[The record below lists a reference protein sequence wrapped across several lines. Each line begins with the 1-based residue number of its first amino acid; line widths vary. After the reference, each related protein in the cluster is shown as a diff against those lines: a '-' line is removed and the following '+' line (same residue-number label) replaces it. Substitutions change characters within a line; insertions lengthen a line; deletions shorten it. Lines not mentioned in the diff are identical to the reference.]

1 MDIKYNNMHKK
12 FSIRLIISLLSFLPF
27 IQSVSADTLSVQSD
41 IHTVTIYK
49 QGALVNRKGHVKV
62 PAGVTVVKMPMLS
75 PVFNQKT
82 LQVGISNTDIKLGK
96 VDAQIEMPNRKEISQ
111 TSDSLGK
118 LSKMYEDSISL
129 IQYFNSVLD
138 HERSILLSND
148 NIGGKK
154 GFNDAQLSG
163 VAAYL
168 RKDLDEIVEL
178 QMDYSQ
184 KQKRYETE
192 AQTIG
197 QQIKIL
203 DERSMAPKG
212 AVYISLVAEAP
223 AETEIDLSYIVEDAN
238 WTPFYELKIAED
250 KPMMEV
256 SKKVIVHQNSKED
269 WNDVKLTVT
278 KTNPSENNSKPE
290 LKRYTVPKSTRQ
302 RTNTTSS
309 GKNMVKV
316 MGNVRDARGSI
327 PGVMVRAKNNQTTQT
342 DESGFYQILVPEN
355 SELTFTHASHKEV
368 TLSADKGNMQVLN
381 VTMVENSMNIY
392 GRGVKVKGRVSDNQG
407 PLPGADVVVVN
418 TDNFEITDENG
429 YFEIEA
435 MVGNV
440 LEISSMGYNTKKVQ
454 IDNMNYSR
462 TIEIMLEMEVQYLKD
477 IQVEAAYGKK
487 HKRSNKN
494 ELSASTSSV
503 GESRL
508 KSAVENSAKTVTV
521 RGLSSIR
528 GTRSS
533 SRGSDEPLYVVDG
546 IPVGGGSGSDNPLAS
561 IDPDDIFSMEVLK
574 DASSNAIYGSRAANG
589 VVMITTRS
597 KNYGSDLYRSTFSQ
611 LEDYTAEATT
621 LNSVPSDGSE
631 HEAMIGTESIPAKYT
646 YYAAPK
652 LSPNVFML
660 VEVPDWKKYELM
672 KGKLRLFHNNTYI
685 GESYWTPVAIE
696 DTLHFSVGVEKNI
709 GVERRLKATNRSK
722 NLLKTS
728 NKVLREWEII
738 VKNNK
743 DFTVDVTVEDQ
754 IPVSTHSDVKVN
766 LIESSQTK
774 MNEET
779 GRLTWEVKLAP
790 GEKKVINLQYEVSVK
805 NSNYKYIISNNND
818 L

>member
-1 MDIKYNNMHKK
+1 MYRR
-12 FSIRLIISLLSFLPF
+12 FF
-27 IQSVSADTLSVQSD
+27 IQLVISVIALFFTQGALADTLSVQSD

-96 VDAQIEMPNRKEISQ
+96 VDTQIEMPNRKKISQ

-118 LSKMYEDSISL
+118 LSKMYEDSINL

-168 RKDLDEIVEL
+168 RKDLDEIVDL
-178 QMDYSQ
+178 QMNYAKKQ
-184 KQKRYETE
+184 KQYELE

-212 AVYISLVAEAP
+212 AVYISLVTEAP
-223 AETEIDLSYIVEDAN
+223 AETEIELSYIVEDAN

-278 KTNPSENNSKPE
+278 KTNPSESNSKPE

-316 MGNVRDARGSI
+316 MGNVRDSRGGI
-327 PGVMVRAKNNQTTQT
+327 PGVMVRAKSNQTTQT

-355 SELTFTHASHKEV
+355 TELTFTHASHKEV

-392 GRGVKVKGRVSDNQG
+392 GRGVKVKGRVMDNLG

-508 KSAVENSAKTVTV
+508 KAAP
-521 RGLSSIR
+521 GSSSSTKIR
-528 GTRSS
+528 GVSS
-533 SRGSDEPLYVVDG
+533 LTGSNEPLYVVDG
-546 IPVGGGSGSDNPLAS
+546 MPITGGSSSENPLAS
-561 IDPDDIFSMEVLK
+561 INPDDIVSMEVLK
-574 DASSNAIYGSRAANG
+574 DASSNAIYGARASNG

-646 YYAAPK
+646 YYTAPK

-660 VEVPDWKKYELM
+660 AEVPDWKKYELM

-709 GVERRLKATNRSK
+709 GVERRLKATNKGK
-722 NLLKTS
+722 NLLRTS

-766 LIESSQTK
+766 LIESSQAK
-774 MNEET
+774 VNEQT

>member
-1 MDIKYNNMHKK
+1 MDIKYNNMHNK
-12 FSIRLIISLLSFLPF
+12 FHIQLIISLLFLF
-27 IQSVSADTLSVQSD
+27 SIAQNICADTLDVQSD
-41 IHTVTIYK
+41 IRAVTIYK

-75 PVFNQKT
+75 PLFDAKT

-96 VDAQIEMPNRKEISQ
+96 VDTQIEMPNRKKISQ

-118 LSKMYEDSISL
+118 LSKMYEDSINL

-223 AETEIDLSYIVEDAN
+223 TETEIDLSYIVKDAK

-278 KTNPSENNSKPE
+278 KTNPSESNSKPE

-316 MGNVRDARGSI
+316 MGNVRDSRGGI
-327 PGVMVRAKNNQTTQT
+327 PGVMVRAKSNQTTQT

-355 SELTFTHASHKEV
+355 TELTFTHASHKEV
-368 TLSADKGNMQVLN
+368 TLSADKGNTQVLN
-381 VTMVENSMNIY
+381 VVMVENSMNIY
-392 GRGVKVKGRVSDNQG
+392 GRGVKVKGRVKDSMG
-407 PLPGADVVVVN
+407 PLPGADVTVIN
-418 TDNFEITDENG
+418 SDKSEITDDDG
-429 YFEIEA
+429 FFEIEA
-435 MVGNV
+435 MIGDV
-440 LEISSMGYNTKKVQ
+440 LEIEFMGYHSKRVQ

-462 TIEIMLEMEVQYLKD
+462 TIEIKLEAE
-477 IQVEAAYGKK
+477 IEALQEINVMADYGKK
-487 HKRSNKN
+487 SRKDRTG
-494 ELSASTSSV
+494 SANASVEKALAGRVSGVKVSSSSGQPGTSS
-503 GESRL
+503 SIRI
-508 KSAVENSAKTVTV
+508 
-521 RGLSSIR
+521 RGLSSLT
-528 GTRSS
+528 GAS
-533 SRGSDEPLYVVDG
+533 EPLYIVDG
-546 IPVGGGSGSDNPLAS
+546 MPLGDDRTLAS
-561 IDPDDIFSMEVLK
+561 IDPNDIVSMEVLK
-574 DASSNAIYGSRAANG
+574 DASSTQIYGSRAANG

-597 KNYGSDLYRSTFSQ
+597 KDYGSGLYLSTFSQ
-611 LEDYTAEATT
+611 LEAYSAEATT
-621 LNSVPSDGSE
+621 LNSIPSDGSE
-631 HEAMIGTESIPAKYT
+631 HEAMIGAESIPAKYT
-646 YYAAPK
+646 YYTAPK
-652 LSPNVFML
+652 ISPNVYMMA
-660 VEVPDWKKYELM
+660 EVPDWKKYQLQE
-672 KGKLRLFHNNTYI
+672 GKLRLFHNNTYI
-685 GESYWTPVAIE
+685 GESYWKPIGIE
-696 DTLHFSVGVEKNI
+696 DTLHFSVGIEKNI
-709 GVERRLKATNRSK
+709 GVERTLKATNKGK
-722 NLLKTS
+722 NLLRTS

-754 IPVSTHSDVKVN
+754 IPVSTNSDIKVN
-766 LIESSQTK
+766 LIESSQAK
-774 MNEET
+774 VNEKT
-779 GRLTWEVKLAP
+779 GRLTWVVKLAP
-790 GEKKVINLQYEVSVK
+790 GEKKIINLQYEVSVK
-805 NSNYKYIISNNND
+805 DNYQYIISNNND

>member
-1 MDIKYNNMHKK
+1 MYRRFFTQLVISVIAL
-12 FSIRLIISLLSFLPF
+12 FSAQGAL
-27 IQSVSADTLSVQSD
+27 ADTLSVQSD

-62 PAGVTVVKMPMLS
+62 PAGVTVVKVPMLS

-148 NIGGKK
+148 DIGGKK

-168 RKDLDEIVEL
+168 RKDLDEIVDL
-178 QMDYSQ
+178 QMNYAKKQ
-184 KQKRYETE
+184 KQYELE

-203 DERSMAPKG
+203 DERSMVPKG
-212 AVYISLVAEAP
+212 AVYISLVTEAP
-223 AETEIDLSYIVEDAN
+223 AETEIELSYIVEDAN

-256 SKKVIVHQNSKED
+256 SKKVVVHQNSKED

-278 KTNPSENNSKPE
+278 KTNPSESSSKPE
-290 LKRYTVPKSTRQ
+290 LKRYTVPNSSRQ
-302 RTNTTSS
+302 QASTTSS
-309 GKNMVKV
+309 GKNMIKV

-355 SELTFTHASHKEV
+355 SELTFSHASHKDV

-407 PLPGADVVVVN
+407 PLPGADVVVLN
-418 TDNFEITDENG
+418 TNNFEITDENG

-440 LEISSMGYNTKKVQ
+440 LEISSMGYKTKKVQ

-462 TIEIMLEMEVQYLKD
+462 TIEIMMEMEEAELEEVQVK
-477 IQVEAAYGKK
+477 VAYGKK

-494 ELSASTSSV
+494 ELSGSTSSV
-503 GESRL
+503 DESRL
-508 KSAVENSAKTVTV
+508 KAAPGSS
-521 RGLSSIR
+521 SSIKIR
-528 GTRSS
+528 GASS
-533 SRGSDEPLYVVDG
+533 LTGSNEPLYIVDG
-546 IPVGGGSGSDNPLAS
+546 MPITGGSSSENPLAS
-561 IDPDDIFSMEVLK
+561 INPDDIVSMDILR
-574 DASSNAIYGSRAANG
+574 DASSTGIYGARASNG

-660 VEVPDWKKYELM
+660 AEVPDWKKYELM

-696 DTLHFSVGVEKNI
+696 DTLHFSVGIEKNI
-709 GVERRLKATNRSK
+709 GIERRLKATNKGK
-722 NLLKTS
+722 NLLRTS

-743 DFTVDVTVEDQ
+743 DVTVDVTVEDQ

-766 LIESSQTK
+766 LIESSQAK
-774 MNEET
+774 VNEKT

-790 GEKKVINLQYEVSVK
+790 GEKKVINLQYEVSIK
-805 NSNYKYIISNNND
+805 NNYYQYIISNNND

>member
-1 MDIKYNNMHKK
+1 MYRR
-12 FSIRLIISLLSFLPF
+12 FF
-27 IQSVSADTLSVQSD
+27 IQLVISVIALFPTQGALADTLSVQSD

-62 PAGVTVVKMPMLS
+62 PAGVTVVKVPMLS

-148 NIGGKK
+148 DIGGKK

-168 RKDLDEIVEL
+168 RKDLDEIVDL
-178 QMDYSQ
+178 QMNYAKKQ
-184 KQKRYETE
+184 KQYELE

-212 AVYISLVAEAP
+212 AVYISLVTEAP

-278 KTNPSENNSKPE
+278 KTNPSESNSKPE

-316 MGNVRDARGSI
+316 MGNVRDSRGGI
-327 PGVMVRAKNNQTTQT
+327 PGVMVRAKSNQTTQT

-355 SELTFTHASHKEV
+355 TELTFTHASHKEV

-392 GRGVKVKGRVSDNQG
+392 GRGVKVKGRVMDNLG

-508 KSAVENSAKTVTV
+508 KAAP
-521 RGLSSIR
+521 GSSSSTKIR
-528 GTRSS
+528 GVSS
-533 SRGSDEPLYVVDG
+533 LTGSNEPLYVVDG
-546 IPVGGGSGSDNPLAS
+546 MPITGGSSSENPLAS
-561 IDPDDIFSMEVLK
+561 INPDDIVSMEVLK
-574 DASSNAIYGSRAANG
+574 DASSNAIYGARASNG

-660 VEVPDWKKYELM
+660 AEVPDWKKYELM

-709 GVERRLKATNRSK
+709 GVERRLKATNKGK
-722 NLLKTS
+722 NLLRTS

-766 LIESSQTK
+766 LIESSQAK
-774 MNEET
+774 VNEQT

>member
-1 MDIKYNNMHKK
+1 MDIKYNNMHNK
-12 FSIRLIISLLSFLPF
+12 FHIQLIISLLFLF
-27 IQSVSADTLSVQSD
+27 SIAQNICADTLDVQSD
-41 IHTVTIYK
+41 IRAVTIYK

-75 PVFNQKT
+75 PLFDAKT

-96 VDAQIEMPNRKEISQ
+96 VDTQIEMPNRKKISQ

-118 LSKMYEDSISL
+118 LSKMYEDSINL

-223 AETEIDLSYIVEDAN
+223 AETEIDLSYIVKDAK

-278 KTNPSENNSKPE
+278 KTNPSESNSKPE

-316 MGNVRDARGSI
+316 MGNVRDSRGGI
-327 PGVMVRAKNNQTTQT
+327 PGVMVRAKSNQTTQT

-355 SELTFTHASHKEV
+355 TELTFTHASHKEV
-368 TLSADKGNMQVLN
+368 TLSADKGNTQVLN
-381 VTMVENSMNIY
+381 VVMVENSMNIY
-392 GRGVKVKGRVSDNQG
+392 GRGVKVKGRVSDNEG

-418 TDNFEITDENG
+418 TGNFEITDENG

-435 MVGNV
+435 MVGDV
-440 LEISSMGYNTKKVQ
+440 LEISFMGYTTKRVQ

-462 TIEIMLEMEVQYLKD
+462 TIKVMLEARIDNLEEVQVVTSYGSSVK
-477 IQVEAAYGKK
+477 EALAGRVSGVKV
-487 HKRSNKN
+487 S
-494 ELSASTSSV
+494 SSSGQPGTSS
-503 GESRL
+503 SIR
-508 KSAVENSAKTVTV
+508 V
-521 RGLSSIR
+521 RGLSSVS
-528 GTRSS
+528 GSS
-533 SRGSDEPLYVVDG
+533 EPLYVVDG
-546 IPVGGGSGSDNPLAS
+546 MPIAGNLLAS
-561 IDPDDIFSMEVLK
+561 IDPDDIVSMEVLK
-574 DASSNAIYGSRAANG
+574 DASSTGIYGARAANG

-597 KNYGSDLYRSTFSQ
+597 KDYGSGLYLSTFSQ
-611 LEDYTAEATT
+611 LEAYSAEATT
-621 LNSVPSDGSE
+621 LNSIPSDGSE
-631 HEAMIGTESIPAKYT
+631 HEAMIGAESIPAKYT
-646 YYAAPK
+646 YYTAPK
-652 LSPNVFML
+652 LSPNVYMMA
-660 VEVPDWKKYELM
+660 EVPDWKKYQLQE
-672 KGKLRLFHNNTYI
+672 GKLRLFHNNTYI
-685 GESYWTPVAIE
+685 GESYWKPIGIE
-696 DTLHFSVGVEKNI
+696 DTLHFSVGIEKNI
-709 GVERRLKATNRSK
+709 GVERRLKATNKGK
-722 NLLKTS
+722 NLLRTS

-754 IPVSTHSDVKVN
+754 IPVSTHSDIKVN
-766 LIESSQTK
+766 LIESSQAK
-774 MNEET
+774 VNEQT

-790 GEKKVINLQYEVSVK
+790 GEKKIINLQYEVSVK
-805 NSNYKYIISNNND
+805 NNYYQYIISNNND

>member
-1 MDIKYNNMHKK
+1 MDIKYNNMHNK
-12 FSIRLIISLLSFLPF
+12 FHIQLIISLLFLF
-27 IQSVSADTLSVQSD
+27 SIAQNICADTLDVQSD
-41 IHTVTIYK
+41 IRAVTIYK

-75 PVFNQKT
+75 PLFDAKT

-96 VDAQIEMPNRKEISQ
+96 VDTQIEMPNRKKISQ

-118 LSKMYEDSISL
+118 LSKMYEDSINL

-223 AETEIDLSYIVEDAN
+223 TETEIDLSYIVKDAK

-278 KTNPSENNSKPE
+278 KTNPSESNSKPE

-316 MGNVRDARGSI
+316 MGNVRDSRGGI
-327 PGVMVRAKNNQTTQT
+327 PGVMVRAKSNQTTQT

-355 SELTFTHASHKEV
+355 TELTFTHASHKEV
-368 TLSADKGNMQVLN
+368 TLSADKGNTQVLN
-381 VTMVENSMNIY
+381 VVMVENSMNIY
-392 GRGVKVKGRVSDNQG
+392 GRGVKVKGQVMDNMG
-407 PLPGADVVVVN
+407 PLPGADVKVVN
-418 TDNFEITDENG
+418 SSDKYEITDENG

-435 MVGNV
+435 MVGDV
-440 LEISSMGYNTKKVQ
+440 LEISFMGYTTKRVQ

-462 TIEIMLEMEVQYLKD
+462 TIKVMLEARIDNLEEVQVVTSYGSSVK
-477 IQVEAAYGKK
+477 EAIAGRVSGVKV
-487 HKRSNKN
+487 S
-494 ELSASTSSV
+494 SSSGQPGTSS
-503 GESRL
+503 SIRI
-508 KSAVENSAKTVTV
+508 
-521 RGLSSIR
+521 RGLSSVS
-528 GTRSS
+528 GSS
-533 SRGSDEPLYVVDG
+533 EPLYVVDG
-546 IPVGGGSGSDNPLAS
+546 MPLGDDRTLAS
-561 IDPDDIFSMEVLK
+561 IDPNDIVSMEVLK
-574 DASSNAIYGSRAANG
+574 DASSTGIYGSRAANG

-597 KNYGSDLYRSTFSQ
+597 KDYGSGLYLSTFSQ
-611 LEDYTAEATT
+611 LEAYSAEATT
-621 LNSVPSDGSE
+621 LNSIPSDGSE
-631 HEAMIGTESIPAKYT
+631 HEAMIGAESIPAKYT
-646 YYAAPK
+646 YYTAPK
-652 LSPNVFML
+652 ISPNVYMMA
-660 VEVPDWKKYELM
+660 EVPDWKKYQLQE
-672 KGKLRLFHNNTYI
+672 GKLRLFHNNTYI
-685 GESYWTPVAIE
+685 GESYWKPIGIE
-696 DTLHFSVGVEKNI
+696 DTLHFSVGIEKNI
-709 GVERRLKATNRSK
+709 GVERRLKATNKGK
-722 NLLKTS
+722 NLLRTS

-754 IPVSTHSDVKVN
+754 IPVSTHSDIKVN
-766 LIESSQTK
+766 LIESSQAK
-774 MNEET
+774 VNEKT
-779 GRLTWEVKLAP
+779 GRLTWVVKLAP
-790 GEKKVINLQYEVSVK
+790 GEKKIINLQYEVSVK
-805 NSNYKYIISNNND
+805 DNYQYVISNNND

>member
-1 MDIKYNNMHKK
+1 MDIKYNNMHNK
-12 FSIRLIISLLSFLPF
+12 FHIQLIISLLFLF
-27 IQSVSADTLSVQSD
+27 SIAQNICADTLDVQSD
-41 IHTVTIYK
+41 IRAVTIYK

-75 PVFNQKT
+75 PLFDAKT

-96 VDAQIEMPNRKEISQ
+96 VDTQIEMPNRKKISQ

-118 LSKMYEDSISL
+118 LSKMYEDSINL

-223 AETEIDLSYIVEDAN
+223 TETEIDLSYIVKDAK

-278 KTNPSENNSKPE
+278 KTNPSESNSKPE

-316 MGNVRDARGSI
+316 MGNVRDSRGGI
-327 PGVMVRAKNNQTTQT
+327 PGVMVRAKSNQTTQT

-355 SELTFTHASHKEV
+355 TELTFTHASHKEV
-368 TLSADKGNMQVLN
+368 TLSADKGNTQVLN
-381 VTMVENSMNIY
+381 VVMVENSMNIY
-392 GRGVKVKGRVSDNQG
+392 GRGVKVKGQVMDNMG
-407 PLPGADVVVVN
+407 PLPGADVKVVN
-418 TDNFEITDENG
+418 SSDKYEITDENG

-435 MVGNV
+435 MVGDV
-440 LEISSMGYNTKKVQ
+440 LEISFMGYTTKRVQ

-462 TIEIMLEMEVQYLKD
+462 TIKVMLEARIDNLEEVQVVTSYGSSVK
-477 IQVEAAYGKK
+477 EALAGRVSGVKV
-487 HKRSNKN
+487 S
-494 ELSASTSSV
+494 SSSGQPGTSS
-503 GESRL
+503 SIRI
-508 KSAVENSAKTVTV
+508 
-521 RGLSSIR
+521 RGLSSVS
-528 GTRSS
+528 GSS
-533 SRGSDEPLYVVDG
+533 EPLYVVDG
-546 IPVGGGSGSDNPLAS
+546 MPIGDNRTLAS
-561 IDPDDIFSMEVLK
+561 IDPDDIVSMEVLK

-597 KNYGSDLYRSTFSQ
+597 KDYGSGLYLSTFSQ
-611 LEDYTAEATT
+611 LEAYSAEATT
-621 LNSVPSDGSE
+621 LNSIPSDGSE
-631 HEAMIGTESIPAKYT
+631 HEAMIGAESIPAKYT
-646 YYAAPK
+646 YYTAPK
-652 LSPNVFML
+652 ISPNVYMMA
-660 VEVPDWKKYELM
+660 EVPDWKKYQLQE
-672 KGKLRLFHNNTYI
+672 GKLRLFHNNTYI
-685 GESYWTPVAIE
+685 GESYWKPIGIE
-696 DTLHFSVGVEKNI
+696 DTLHFSVGIEKNI
-709 GVERRLKATNRSK
+709 GVERTLKATNKSK
-722 NLLKTS
+722 SLLRTS

-754 IPVSTHSDVKVN
+754 IPVSTHSDIKVN
-766 LIESSQTK
+766 LIESSQAK
-774 MNEET
+774 VNEKT
-779 GRLTWEVKLAP
+779 GRLTWVVKLAP
-790 GEKKVINLQYEVSVK
+790 GEKKIINLQYEVSVK
-805 NSNYKYIISNNND
+805 DNYQYVISNNND

>member
-1 MDIKYNNMHKK
+1 MYRR
-12 FSIRLIISLLSFLPF
+12 FF
-27 IQSVSADTLSVQSD
+27 IQLVISVIALFSTQGALADTLSVQSD
-41 IHTVTIYK
+41 IRTVTIYK

-111 TSDSLGK
+111 TSDSLDK
-118 LSKMYEDSISL
+118 LSKMYEDSINL
-129 IQYFNSVLD
+129 IQNFSSVLD

-148 NIGGKK
+148 DIGGKK

-168 RKDLDEIVEL
+168 RKDLDEIVDL
-178 QMDYSQ
+178 QMNYAKKQ
-184 KQKRYETE
+184 KQYELE

-212 AVYISLVAEAP
+212 VVYISLVADAP
-223 AETEIDLSYIVEDAN
+223 AETEIELSYVVEEAKWD
-238 WTPFYELKIAED
+238 PFYELKIAED

-278 KTNPSENNSKPE
+278 RTNPSESNSKPE
-290 LKRYTVPKSTRQ
+290 LKRYTVPNSTKQ

-309 GKNMVKV
+309 EKNMIKV

-355 SELTFTHASHKEV
+355 SELTFTHASHKDV

-477 IQVEAAYGKK
+477 IQFEVAYGKK

-508 KSAVENSAKTVTV
+508 KAAP
-521 RGLSSIR
+521 GSSSSTKIR
-528 GTRSS
+528 GVSS
-533 SRGSDEPLYVVDG
+533 LTGSNEPLYVVDG
-546 IPVGGGSGSDNPLAS
+546 MPITGGSSSENPLAS
-561 IDPDDIFSMEVLK
+561 INPDDIVSMEVLK
-574 DASSNAIYGSRAANG
+574 DASSDAIYGSRAANG

-646 YYAAPK
+646 YYTAPK

-660 VEVPDWKKYELM
+660 AEVPDWKKYELM

-696 DTLHFSVGVEKNI
+696 DTLHFSVGIEKNI
-709 GVERRLKATNRSK
+709 GIERRLKATNKGK
-722 NLLKTS
+722 NLLRTS

-743 DFTVDVTVEDQ
+743 DITVDVTVEDQ

-766 LIESSQTK
+766 LIESSQAK
-774 MNEET
+774 VNEET

-790 GEKKVINLQYEVSVK
+790 GEKKVINLHYEVSVK

>member
-1 MDIKYNNMHKK
+1 MYRRFFTQLVISVIAL
-12 FSIRLIISLLSFLPF
+12 FSAQGAL
-27 IQSVSADTLSVQSD
+27 ADTLSVQSD

-62 PAGVTVVKMPMLS
+62 PAGVTVVKVPMLS

-148 NIGGKK
+148 DIGGKK

-168 RKDLDEIVEL
+168 RKDLDEIVDL
-178 QMDYSQ
+178 QMNYAKKQ
-184 KQKRYETE
+184 KQYELE

-203 DERSMAPKG
+203 DERSMVPKG
-212 AVYISLVAEAP
+212 AVYISLVTEAP
-223 AETEIDLSYIVEDAN
+223 AETEIELSYIVEDAN

-256 SKKVIVHQNSKED
+256 SKKVVVHQNSKED

-278 KTNPSENNSKPE
+278 KTNPSESSSKPE
-290 LKRYTVPKSTRQ
+290 LKRYTVPNSSRQ
-302 RTNTTSS
+302 QASTTSS
-309 GKNMVKV
+309 GKNMIKV

-355 SELTFTHASHKEV
+355 SELTFSHASHKDV

-407 PLPGADVVVVN
+407 PLPGADVVVLN
-418 TDNFEITDENG
+418 TNNFEITDENG

-440 LEISSMGYNTKKVQ
+440 LEISSMGYKTKKVQ

-462 TIEIMLEMEVQYLKD
+462 TIEIMMEMEEAELEEVQVK
-477 IQVEAAYGKK
+477 VAYGKK

-494 ELSASTSSV
+494 ELSGSTSSV
-503 GESRL
+503 AESRL
-508 KSAVENSAKTVTV
+508 KAAPGSS
-521 RGLSSIR
+521 SSIKIR
-528 GTRSS
+528 GASS
-533 SRGSDEPLYVVDG
+533 LTGSNEPLYIVDG
-546 IPVGGGSGSDNPLAS
+546 MPITGGSSSENPLAS
-561 IDPDDIFSMEVLK
+561 INPDDIVSMDILR
-574 DASSNAIYGSRAANG
+574 DASSTGIYGARASNG

-660 VEVPDWKKYELM
+660 AEVPDWKKYELM

-696 DTLHFSVGVEKNI
+696 DTLHFSVGIEKNI
-709 GVERRLKATNRSK
+709 GIERRLKATNKGK
-722 NLLKTS
+722 NLLRTS

-743 DFTVDVTVEDQ
+743 DVTVDVTVEDQ

-766 LIESSQTK
+766 LIESSQAK
-774 MNEET
+774 VNEKT

-790 GEKKVINLQYEVSVK
+790 GEKKVINLQYEVSIK
-805 NSNYKYIISNNND
+805 NNYYQYIISNNND

>member
-1 MDIKYNNMHKK
+1 MYRR
-12 FSIRLIISLLSFLPF
+12 FF
-27 IQSVSADTLSVQSD
+27 IQLVISVIALFPTQGALADTLSIQSD

-168 RKDLDEIVEL
+168 RKDLDEIVDL
-178 QMDYSQ
+178 QMNYAKKQ
-184 KQKRYETE
+184 KQYELE

-212 AVYISLVAEAP
+212 AVYISLVTEAP
-223 AETEIDLSYIVEDAN
+223 AETEIELSYIVEDAN

-269 WNDVKLTVT
+269 WSDVKLTVT
-278 KTNPSENNSKPE
+278 KTNPSESNSKPE

-316 MGNVRDARGSI
+316 MGNVRDSRGGI

-355 SELTFTHASHKEV
+355 TELTFTHASHKEV

-477 IQVEAAYGKK
+477 IQVEAAYGEK

-508 KSAVENSAKTVTV
+508 KAAP
-521 RGLSSIR
+521 GSSSSTKIR
-528 GTRSS
+528 GVSS
-533 SRGSDEPLYVVDG
+533 LTGSNEPLYVVDG
-546 IPVGGGSGSDNPLAS
+546 MPITGGSSSENPLAS
-561 IDPDDIFSMEVLK
+561 INPDDIVSMEVLK
-574 DASSNAIYGSRAANG
+574 DASSDAIYGSRAANG

-660 VEVPDWKKYELM
+660 AEVPDWKKYELM

-709 GVERRLKATNRSK
+709 GVERRLKATNKGK
-722 NLLKTS
+722 NLLRTS

-766 LIESSQTK
+766 LIESSQAK
-774 MNEET
+774 VNEKT

>member
-1 MDIKYNNMHKK
+1 MYRR
-12 FSIRLIISLLSFLPF
+12 FF
-27 IQSVSADTLSVQSD
+27 IQLVISVIALFFTQGALADTLSVQSD

-96 VDAQIEMPNRKEISQ
+96 VDTQIEMPNRKEISQ

-168 RKDLDEIVEL
+168 RKDLDEIVDL
-178 QMDYSQ
+178 QMNYAKKQ
-184 KQKRYETE
+184 KQYELE

-278 KTNPSENNSKPE
+278 KTNPSESNSKPE

-316 MGNVRDARGSI
+316 MGNVRDSRGGI
-327 PGVMVRAKNNQTTQT
+327 PGVMVRAKSNQTTQT

-355 SELTFTHASHKEV
+355 TELTFTHASHKEV

-477 IQVEAAYGKK
+477 IQFEVAYGKK

-508 KSAVENSAKTVTV
+508 KAAP
-521 RGLSSIR
+521 GSSSSTKIR
-528 GTRSS
+528 GVSS
-533 SRGSDEPLYVVDG
+533 LTGSNEPLYVVDG
-546 IPVGGGSGSDNPLAS
+546 MPITGGSSSENPLAS
-561 IDPDDIFSMEVLK
+561 INPDDIVSMEVLK
-574 DASSNAIYGSRAANG
+574 DASSDAIYGSRAANG

-597 KNYGSDLYRSTFSQ
+597 KNYGSNLYRSTFSQ

-660 VEVPDWKKYELM
+660 AEVPDWKKYELM

-709 GVERRLKATNRSK
+709 GIERRLKATNKGK
-722 NLLKTS
+722 NLLRTS

-743 DFTVDVTVEDQ
+743 DITVDVTVEDQ

-766 LIESSQTK
+766 LIESSQAK
-774 MNEET
+774 VNEET

-790 GEKKVINLQYEVSVK
+790 GEKKVINLHYEVSVK

>member
-1 MDIKYNNMHKK
+1 MYRR
-12 FSIRLIISLLSFLPF
+12 FF
-27 IQSVSADTLSVQSD
+27 IQLVISVIALFFTQGALADTLSVQSD

-96 VDAQIEMPNRKEISQ
+96 VDTQIEMPNRKEISQ

-168 RKDLDEIVEL
+168 RKDLDEIVDL
-178 QMDYSQ
+178 QMNYAKKQ
-184 KQKRYETE
+184 KQYELE

-212 AVYISLVAEAP
+212 AVYISLVTEAP
-223 AETEIDLSYIVEDAN
+223 AETEIELSYIVEDAN

-278 KTNPSENNSKPE
+278 KTNPSESNSKPE

-316 MGNVRDARGSI
+316 MGNVRDSRGGI
-327 PGVMVRAKNNQTTQT
+327 PGVMVRAKSNQTTQT

-355 SELTFTHASHKEV
+355 TELTFTHASHKEV

-508 KSAVENSAKTVTV
+508 KAAP
-521 RGLSSIR
+521 GSSSSTKIR
-528 GTRSS
+528 GVSS
-533 SRGSDEPLYVVDG
+533 LTGSNEPLYVVDG
-546 IPVGGGSGSDNPLAS
+546 MPITGGSSSENPLAS
-561 IDPDDIFSMEVLK
+561 INPDDIVSMEVLK
-574 DASSNAIYGSRAANG
+574 DASSDAIYGSRASNG

-660 VEVPDWKKYELM
+660 AEVPDWKKYELM

-766 LIESSQTK
+766 LIESSQAK
-774 MNEET
+774 VNEET

>member
-1 MDIKYNNMHKK
+1 MYRR
-12 FSIRLIISLLSFLPF
+12 FF
-27 IQSVSADTLSVQSD
+27 IQLVISVIALFPTQGALADTLSVQSD

-96 VDAQIEMPNRKEISQ
+96 VDTQIEMPNRKEISQ

-168 RKDLDEIVEL
+168 RKDLDEIVDL
-178 QMDYSQ
+178 QMNYAKKQ
-184 KQKRYETE
+184 KQYELE

-278 KTNPSENNSKPE
+278 KTNPSESNSKPE

-316 MGNVRDARGSI
+316 MGNVRDARGGI

-392 GRGVKVKGRVSDNQG
+392 GRGVKVKGRVMDNLG

-508 KSAVENSAKTVTV
+508 KAAP
-521 RGLSSIR
+521 GSSSSTKIR
-528 GTRSS
+528 GVSS
-533 SRGSDEPLYVVDG
+533 LTGSNEPLYVVDG

-574 DASSNAIYGSRAANG
+574 DASSNAIYGARASNG

-646 YYAAPK
+646 YYTAPK

-660 VEVPDWKKYELM
+660 AEVPDWKKYELL

-696 DTLHFSVGVEKNI
+696 DTLHFSVGIEKNI
-709 GVERRLKATNRSK
+709 GIERRLKATNRSK

-743 DFTVDVTVEDQ
+743 DITVDVTVEDQ

-766 LIESSQTK
+766 LIESSQAK
-774 MNEET
+774 VNEET

>member
-1 MDIKYNNMHKK
+1 
-12 FSIRLIISLLSFLPF
+12 
-27 IQSVSADTLSVQSD
+27 
-41 IHTVTIYK
+41 
-49 QGALVNRKGHVKV
+49 
-62 PAGVTVVKMPMLS
+62 
-75 PVFNQKT
+75 
-82 LQVGISNTDIKLGK
+82 
-96 VDAQIEMPNRKEISQ
+96 
-111 TSDSLGK
+111 
-118 LSKMYEDSISL
+118 
-129 IQYFNSVLD
+129 
-138 HERSILLSND
+138 
-148 NIGGKK
+148 
-154 GFNDAQLSG
+154 
-163 VAAYL
+163 
-168 RKDLDEIVEL
+168 
-178 QMDYSQ
+178 
-184 KQKRYETE
+184 
-192 AQTIG
+192 
-197 QQIKIL
+197 
-203 DERSMAPKG
+203 
-212 AVYISLVAEAP
+212 
-223 AETEIDLSYIVEDAN
+223 
-238 WTPFYELKIAED
+238 
-250 KPMMEV
+250 
-256 SKKVIVHQNSKED
+256 
-269 WNDVKLTVT
+269 
-278 KTNPSENNSKPE
+278 
-290 LKRYTVPKSTRQ
+290 
-302 RTNTTSS
+302 
-309 GKNMVKV
+309 MVKV
-316 MGNVRDARGSI
+316 MGNVRDSRGGI
-327 PGVMVRAKNNQTTQT
+327 PGVMVRAKSNQTTQT

-355 SELTFTHASHKEV
+355 TELTFTHASHKEV

-392 GRGVKVKGRVSDNQG
+392 GRGVKVKGRVMDNQG

-477 IQVEAAYGKK
+477 IQFEVAYGKK

-508 KSAVENSAKTVTV
+508 KAAP
-521 RGLSSIR
+521 GSSSSTKIR
-528 GTRSS
+528 GVSS
-533 SRGSDEPLYVVDG
+533 LTGSNEPLYVVDG
-546 IPVGGGSGSDNPLAS
+546 MPITGGSSSENPLAS
-561 IDPDDIFSMEVLK
+561 INPDDIVSMEVLK
-574 DASSNAIYGSRAANG
+574 DASSDAIYGSRAANG

-660 VEVPDWKKYELM
+660 AEVPDWKKYELM

-709 GVERRLKATNRSK
+709 GIERRLKATNKGK
-722 NLLKTS
+722 NLLRTS

-743 DFTVDVTVEDQ
+743 DITVDVTVEDQ

-766 LIESSQTK
+766 LIESSQAK
-774 MNEET
+774 VNEET

-790 GEKKVINLQYEVSVK
+790 GEKKVINLHYEVSVK

>member
-1 MDIKYNNMHKK
+1 MDIKYNNMHNK
-12 FSIRLIISLLSFLPF
+12 FHIQLIISLLFLF
-27 IQSVSADTLSVQSD
+27 SIAQNICADTLDVQSD
-41 IHTVTIYK
+41 IRAVTIYK

-75 PVFNQKT
+75 PLFDAKT

-96 VDAQIEMPNRKEISQ
+96 VDTQIEMPNRKKISQ

-118 LSKMYEDSISL
+118 LSKMYEDSINL

-223 AETEIDLSYIVEDAN
+223 TETEIDLSYIVKDAK

-278 KTNPSENNSKPE
+278 KTNPSESNSKPE

-316 MGNVRDARGSI
+316 MGNVRDSRGGI
-327 PGVMVRAKNNQTTQT
+327 PGVMVRAKSNQTTQT

-355 SELTFTHASHKEV
+355 TELTFTHASHKEV
-368 TLSADKGNMQVLN
+368 TLSADKGNTQVLN
-381 VTMVENSMNIY
+381 VVMVENSMNIY
-392 GRGVKVKGRVSDNQG
+392 GRGVKVKGQVMDNMG
-407 PLPGADVVVVN
+407 PLPGADVKVVN
-418 TDNFEITDENG
+418 SSDKYEITDENG

-435 MVGNV
+435 MVGDV
-440 LEISSMGYNTKKVQ
+440 LEISFMGYTTKRVQ

-462 TIEIMLEMEVQYLKD
+462 TIKVMLEARIDNLEEVQVVTSYGSSVK
-477 IQVEAAYGKK
+477 EAIAGRVSGVKV
-487 HKRSNKN
+487 S
-494 ELSASTSSV
+494 SSSGQPGTSS
-503 GESRL
+503 SIRI
-508 KSAVENSAKTVTV
+508 
-521 RGLSSIR
+521 RGLSSVS
-528 GTRSS
+528 GSS
-533 SRGSDEPLYVVDG
+533 EPLYVVDG
-546 IPVGGGSGSDNPLAS
+546 MPIAGNLLAS
-561 IDPDDIFSMEVLK
+561 IDPDDIVSMEVLK
-574 DASSNAIYGSRAANG
+574 DASSTGIYGSRAANG

-597 KNYGSDLYRSTFSQ
+597 KDYGSGLYLSTFSQ
-611 LEDYTAEATT
+611 LEAYSAEATT
-621 LNSVPSDGSE
+621 LNSIPSDGSE
-631 HEAMIGTESIPAKYT
+631 HEAMIGAESIPAKYT
-646 YYAAPK
+646 YYTAPK
-652 LSPNVFML
+652 ISPNVYMMA
-660 VEVPDWKKYELM
+660 EVPDWKKYQLQE
-672 KGKLRLFHNNTYI
+672 GKLRLFHNNTYI
-685 GESYWTPVAIE
+685 GESYWKPIGIE
-696 DTLHFSVGVEKNI
+696 DTLHFSVGIEKNI
-709 GVERRLKATNRSK
+709 GVERRLKATNKGK
-722 NLLKTS
+722 NLLRTS

-754 IPVSTHSDVKVN
+754 IPVSTHSDIKVN
-766 LIESSQTK
+766 LIESSQAK
-774 MNEET
+774 VNEQT

-790 GEKKVINLQYEVSVK
+790 GEKKIINLQYEVSVK
-805 NSNYKYIISNNND
+805 NNYYQYIISNNND

>member
-1 MDIKYNNMHKK
+1 MHKK
-12 FSIRLIISLLSFLPF
+12 SIIQLIVSLLF
-27 IQSVSADTLSVQSD
+27 IVLSNSVFADTLTVPSTID
-41 IHTVTIYK
+41 KVTIYK
-49 QGALVNRKGHVKV
+49 QGALVDRKGLVKV
-62 PAGVTVVKMPMLS
+62 PAGVTVVKVPMLS

-96 VDAQIEMPNRKEISQ
+96 VDAQIEMPNRKVISQ

-118 LSKMYEDSISL
+118 LSKMYKDSISL
-129 IQYFNSVLD
+129 IQYFSSVLD

-148 NIGGKK
+148 DIGGKK

-178 QMDYSQ
+178 QMNYAKKQ
-184 KQKRYETE
+184 KQYELE

-203 DERSMAPKG
+203 DERSMVPKG
-212 AVYISLVAEAP
+212 VVYISLVADAP
-223 AETEIDLSYIVEDAN
+223 AETEIELSYVVEEAKWD
-238 WTPFYELKIAED
+238 PFYELKIAED

-278 KTNPSENNSKPE
+278 RTNPSESNSKPE
-290 LKRYTVPKSTRQ
+290 LKRYTVPNSTKQ

-309 GKNMVKV
+309 GKNMIKV

-355 SELTFTHASHKEV
+355 SELTFSHASHKDV

-392 GRGVKVKGRVSDNQG
+392 GRGVKVKGRVMDKLG

-462 TIEIMLEMEVQYLKD
+462 TIEIMLEMEEAELEVV
-477 IQVEAAYGKK
+477 QVEAAYGKK

-508 KSAVENSAKTVTV
+508 KATPGSS
-521 RGLSSIR
+521 SSIR
-528 GTRSS
+528 IRGVSS
-533 SRGSDEPLYVVDG
+533 LTGSNEPLYVVDG
-546 IPVGGGSGSDNPLAS
+546 IPVSGGSGSDNPLAS
-561 IDPDDIFSMEVLK
+561 INPDDIVSMEVLN
-574 DASSNAIYGSRAANG
+574 DASSNAIYGARAANG

-597 KNYGSDLYRSTFSQ
+597 KEYGSGLYLSTFSQ
-611 LEDYTAEATT
+611 LKDYTAEATT
-621 LNSVPSDGSE
+621 LNSIPSDGSE

-646 YYAAPK
+646 YYTAPK

-660 VEVPDWKKYELM
+660 AEVPDWKKYELL

-696 DTLHFSVGVEKNI
+696 DTLHFSVGIEKNI
-709 GVERRLKATNRSK
+709 GVERRLKATNKGKS
-722 NLLKTS
+722 LLRTS

-766 LIESSQTK
+766 LIESSQAK
-774 MNEET
+774 VNEKT

-790 GEKKVINLQYEVSVK
+790 GEKKVINLQYEVSIK
-805 NSNYKYIISNNND
+805 NNYYQYIISNNND